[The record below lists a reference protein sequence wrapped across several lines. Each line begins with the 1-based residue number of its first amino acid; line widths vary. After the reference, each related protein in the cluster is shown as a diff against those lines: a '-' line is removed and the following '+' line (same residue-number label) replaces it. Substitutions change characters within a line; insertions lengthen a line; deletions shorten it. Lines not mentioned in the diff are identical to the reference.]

1 MTESRFLIET
11 LLPLR
16 ALSEEARREKAI
28 RHGHISTL
36 HVWWARRPLVV
47 ARAAVL
53 GALLTE
59 EAGVDENFIAR
70 LCRWEVHDGDPA
82 GRYLLEQARAFIRR
96 RFGETP
102 PRVLDSF
109 AGGGSIPLEALRLG
123 AEATAVEYNP
133 VAYLILKATLEYP
146 QRYGHRLVSEVQR
159 WGNWVLEQARRELA
173 AFYSPLPLGEGP
185 GVRASPPLPLGEG
198 PGVRARSPLPLG
210 EGPGVRSTPIAFI
223 WSRTLR
229 CPNPA
234 CGAEIPLFRQF
245 WLARKSDKRVALKP
259 IPNPAAKRVDFAV
272 VEGRAVDFDPS
283 QGTVSRGH
291 AVCLV
296 CGASVRDD
304 YVKAEA
310 QAGRM
315 GHRLVAVVTTR
326 GRGQGREYRLATEED
341 QAAFRRAGAA
351 LQALLQ
357 TPSPWPF
364 GLPWVPEEPSPG
376 TIGQGPSQR
385 PSYGMTTWG
394 KFFNPRQLLAL
405 VTFGKWVR
413 AAHGEILRQTSDPD
427 FARAV
432 ATYLAFTMN
441 IHANFNTVV
450 SRWEPVAQV
459 SQVAFSGHR
468 LAMAWD
474 YAERNPV
481 GEAMGWLSALNS
493 VTAGL
498 KNAVVASHS
507 QAIRGSAHLG
517 SAAALP
523 FPDRHFDAVVV
534 DPPYADNVPY
544 ADLSDFFYV
553 WLRRTVG
560 DLYPEAFRWTLTPKD
575 EEAVV
580 NPARFG
586 GRKRGEEIAQ
596 KHYER
601 LMQASF
607 AEIYRVL
614 KPGGMA
620 VVMFTHRSTAAWES
634 LIGSL
639 LDAGLYPTVSF
650 PVHTEMEASTHQRGK
665 GAIQSTILMACRRR
679 PEDAPIGWYD
689 RVRTELEEAIPAR
702 LSEFWRAGIR
712 GADFFISAIGPAVG
726 VFGKYRRV
734 MRPDGREVSLSDLLD
749 QARAIVTAFALEQLG
764 LARLDEPTR
773 FYVLYRWAYGG
784 EDVSFDEANKLAK
797 SVGAELDALATRHRL
812 VTRRGDTVQLPTY
825 AERLRQEACLR
836 SLQKA
841 LEDGALARLPEIDQV
856 HLALYFWRKGE
867 VEALA
872 GLLGQT
878 GVLSEDHPLWQTAQ
892 ALLEIE
898 QGQNGGTV
906 GEEATVLAQLLG
918 SKRSLLRQAGDLQ
931 ATARQPRLF

>member
-1 MTESRFLIET
+1 LSGYLTRESR
-11 LLPLR
+11 
-16 ALSEEARREKAI
+16 
-28 RHGHISTL
+28 
-36 HVWWARRPLVV
+36 
-47 ARAAVL
+47 
-53 GALLTE
+53 
-59 EAGVDENFIAR
+59 
-70 LCRWEVHDGDPA
+70 
-82 GRYLLEQARAFIRR
+82 
-96 RFGETP
+96 
-102 PRVLDSF
+102 
-109 AGGGSIPLEALRLG
+109 IP
-123 AEATAVEYNP
+123 
-133 VAYLILKATLEYP
+133 
-146 QRYGHRLVSEVQR
+146 
-159 WGNWVLEQARRELA
+159 
-173 AFYSPLPLGEGP
+173 
-185 GVRASPPLPLGEG
+185 
-198 PGVRARSPLPLG
+198 
-210 EGPGVRSTPIAFI
+210 
-223 WSRTLR
+223 
-229 CPNPA
+229 
-234 CGAEIPLFRQF
+234 
-245 WLARKSDKRVALKP
+245 
-259 IPNPAAKRVDFAV
+259 
-272 VEGRAVDFDPS
+272 
-283 QGTVSRGH
+283 
-291 AVCLV
+291 
-296 CGASVRDD
+296 
-304 YVKAEA
+304 
-310 QAGRM
+310 
-315 GHRLVAVVTTR
+315 
-326 GRGQGREYRLATEED
+326 
-341 QAAFRRAGAA
+341 
-351 LQALLQ
+351 
-357 TPSPWPF
+357 
-364 GLPWVPEEPSPG
+364 
-376 TIGQGPSQR
+376 
-385 PSYGMTTWG
+385 
-394 KFFNPRQLLAL
+394 
-405 VTFGKWVR
+405 
-413 AAHGEILRQTSDPD
+413 
-427 FARAV
+427 
-432 ATYLAFTMN
+432 
-441 IHANFNTVV
+441 
-450 SRWEPVAQV
+450 QV
-459 SQVAFSGHR
+459 
-468 LAMAWD
+468 
-474 YAERNPV
+474 
-481 GEAMGWLSALNS
+481 
-493 VTAGL
+493 
-498 KNAVVASHS
+498 
-507 QAIRGSAHLG
+507 GSAHLG

-523 FPDRHFDAVVV
+523 FPDRHFDAVVI

-634 LIGSL
+634 LIQSL

-689 RVRTELEEAIPAR
+689 RVRTELEEAIPER
-702 LSEFWRAGIR
+702 LAEFWRAGIR

-734 MRPDGREVSLSDLLD
+734 MRPDGREVSVSDLLD

-898 QGQNGGTV
+898 QGQNGGAV
-906 GEEATVLAQLLG
+906 DEEATVLAQLLG